1 MQKSTNIA
9 NTEIKVNTNQQFSV
23 FYSLKFHKKQPLNNI
38 YFSCPKNEKNVDKI
52 KKS

>member
-23 FYSLKFHKKQPLNNI
+23 FYSLKFHKKQPSNNI
-38 YFSCPKNEKNVDKI
+38 HFSCPKNEKKRWQN